1 MAPDIRLRNIEQA
14 PAPVGHYS
22 HTATAGGLVFIS
34 GQLPVAADGTPR
46 CEAPFEEQAQ
56 LVLQNI
62 ESCLACAGVTKQHLV
77 SVRVYI
83 TDINLWPVFN
93 RIYAAWIGEHRPSRA
108 VAGVAQ
114 LHYGAALE
122 IEAVALSE

>member
-1 MAPDIRLRNIEQA
+1 MALDITLRNIEQA

-83 TDINLWPVFN
+83 TDISLWPVFN
-93 RIYAAWIGEHRPSRA
+93 RLICGVDRRA
-108 VAGVAQ
+108 SPFPRGGWRGTTP
-114 LHYGAALE
+114 LRRGA
-122 IEAVALSE
+122 